1 MKTENEDI
9 LRLDDLIF
17 ENRNKVYG
25 AYVIR
30 KLYADNLN
38 RAMLFVL
45 GAVVAIVTLRRTL
58 PSVDIVKPTASRE
71 GTIKLDQLPQLA
83 LEKMKQKTVPPLQK
97 TARKLPPVVTNSP
110 DPVVESP
117 MKEAAGVSDKGVETE
132 STPAFGVEG
141 VAVDR
146 VVPPVV
152 EEAPKVW
159 DRAEV
164 MPQYEGGMEAMIK
177 FLRNKMR
184 YPAIARRLGTQGSVF
199 VSFVINTDGS
209 IIQAKVIKGI
219 SKECDEEALRV
230 ISMMPRWQAGRQGNV
245 PVMVR
250 MVLPIKFQLN

>member
-45 GAVVAIVTLRRTL
+45 SSVVTIIILQHTVPSVGIVRPPTSYKEKIILGDPPPFRLEKAKQKIVTSLRKAIRN
-58 PSVDIVKPTASRE
+58 
-71 GTIKLDQLPQLA
+71 
-83 LEKMKQKTVPPLQK
+83 
-97 TARKLPPVVTNSP
+97 LPPVVTNNP

-117 MKEAAGVSDKGVETE
+117 IQEAAAGSDEGVEIE
-132 STPAFGVEG
+132 GTPAFGVEG

-152 EEAPKVW
+152 EEAPKVL

-164 MPQYEGGMEAMIK
+164 MPQYEGGMEAMMK
-177 FLRNKMR
+177 FLRNKIR

-230 ISMMPRWQAGRQGNV
+230 ISMMPAWRAGRQGNV